1 MLVPF
6 KKALAFAPWRVFKRL
21 LHSVMHRKPLHVSGK
36 HFRSSRT
43 FALLLAIGF
52 GLSVTMSAC
61 TGGNSANSSSATAP
75 NASSASNAIRI
86 GYQVYGTLNLVKSKG
101 DLEKRLQSQGI
112 SVKWTRF
119 PGGPQLLE
127 ALNAGSL
134 DYGHTGE
141 TPPIFAQAA
150 GAPLVYIANELPSP
164 KSEAILVRKDSPI
177 QKVADLKGKKVAL
190 NKGSNVHYLL
200 VRALEEAGLKYS
212 DIQPVYLPPSDARG
226 AFERGSVDAW
236 VIWDPFLGAAQKSL
250 GARVLRDGEGL
261 VANREFYL
269 AAKPFAEQ
277 HSDRI
282 KVILE
287 ETQKVDEWAKRNPEQ
302 VATLLAPQLNVDVPT
317 LSEVARRR
325 NYGTQLIQP
334 DVVAYQQQ
342 IADTFFKLKLVPKQL
357 DVKEVAEVP
366 QK

>member
-1 MLVPF
+1 MAVPF
-6 KKALAFAPWRVFKRL
+6 RKALALTAWRVFKRR
-21 LHSVMHRKPLHVSGK
+21 LHSVVHCKQLRVSGK
-36 HFRSSRT
+36 HFRSTRT
-43 FALLLAIGF
+43 FALLLVLGF
-52 GLSVTMSAC
+52 GLSIMMSAC
-61 TGGNSANSSSATAP
+61 TGGNANSSNATAP
-75 NASSASNAIRI
+75 NGSSASSAIRI
-86 GYQVYGTLNLVKSKG
+86 GYQVYGTLNIVRAKG

-112 SVKWTRF
+112 SVKWNRF

-164 KSEAILVRKDSPI
+164 NSEAILVAKDSPI

-200 VRALEEAGLKYS
+200 VRALEAAGLKYS
-212 DIQPVYLPPSDARG
+212 DIQPVYLPPADARG

-236 VIWDPFLGAAQKSL
+236 VIWDPYFGAAQKSL

-277 HSDRI
+277 HPEHI

-287 ETQKVDEWAKRNPEQ
+287 ETQKVDEWAKRNPDQ

-317 LSEVARRR
+317 LSKVSQRR
-325 NYGTQLIQP
+325 NYGTQPIQP